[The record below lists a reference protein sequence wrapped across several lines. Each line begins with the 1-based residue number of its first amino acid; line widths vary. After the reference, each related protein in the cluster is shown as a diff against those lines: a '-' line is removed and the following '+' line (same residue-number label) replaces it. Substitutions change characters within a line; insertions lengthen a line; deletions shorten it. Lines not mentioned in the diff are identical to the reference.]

1 MTGAVQTSG
10 SASPNQRK
18 TNCLSPS
25 HVNRLVVTQGG
36 KSETLQEEIAPQVI
50 KSYEELQS
58 VEENPVSTQIA
69 DSKPEQDVEK
79 PATPITSVST
89 PIEQEPKRQLI
100 EVSTAGNQIAEQQ
113 EDKSADQLNEG
124 QPTHKIDSADTV
136 KQQGVIL
143 QADEV
148 GELVRENE
156 KLREALLRQT
166 SIQTADRIQ
175 ATEFEF
181 TIPKE
186 MYEMVKDAMD
196 KSKSVIFVRYD
207 ENKKFVRAEPDV
219 YN

>member
-1 MTGAVQTSG
+1 M
-10 SASPNQRK
+10 
-18 TNCLSPS
+18 
-25 HVNRLVVTQGG
+25 
-36 KSETLQEEIAPQVI
+36 
-50 KSYEELQS
+50 
-58 VEENPVSTQIA
+58 
-69 DSKPEQDVEK
+69 
-79 PATPITSVST
+79 
-89 PIEQEPKRQLI
+89 
-100 EVSTAGNQIAEQQ
+100 
-113 EDKSADQLNEG
+113 
-124 QPTHKIDSADTV
+124 